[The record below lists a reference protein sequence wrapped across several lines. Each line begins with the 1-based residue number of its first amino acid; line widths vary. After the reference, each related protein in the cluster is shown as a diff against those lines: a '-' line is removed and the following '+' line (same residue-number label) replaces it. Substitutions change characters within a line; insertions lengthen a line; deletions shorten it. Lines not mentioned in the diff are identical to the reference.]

1 MKLFTSVHDV
11 PSIKQF
17 VKDELALKANPYAHQ
32 ALGKNK
38 TLGLVFMNPSL
49 RTRLSTQKA
58 ALNLGMSVMV
68 MNLDKE
74 GWALETQDGVVM
86 NGSTVE
92 HIREAAA
99 VMGQYC
105 DILGLRSFPK
115 LYNREEDYSEDFFNK
130 FVKYCDIP
138 VVSLESAT
146 RHPLQSFADIITI
159 HETWNLIPN
168 PSQGEGGNKLPNPAQ
183 GQTPSLLGE
192 AGRGIPKVILA
203 WAPHIKALPQA
214 VPNSFAEWM
223 CKAQAEGM
231 VDFTIAQPAGYEL
244 AEDFTTGANIEYDL
258 DTALSGADYVYV
270 KNWSSYKEYGKVLTF
285 PDGWMMNNDKLKYTN
300 DAKVM
305 HCLPVRRDLELSSE
319 ILDGPNSLVI
329 HQARNRLW
337 AAQAV
342 LKVMLEEFK

>member
-1 MKLFTSVHDV
+1 MNQFTSVNDV
-11 PSIKQF
+11 QDIGQL
-17 VKDELALKANPYAHQ
+17 VKDALALKENPYSHQ
-32 ALGKNK
+32 DLGKNK
-38 TLGLVFMNPSL
+38 TLGLVFLNPSL

-58 ALNLGMSVMV
+58 ALNLGMNVMV
-68 MNLDKE
+68 MNMDKE

-86 NGSTVE
+86 NGTTVE

-115 LYNREEDYSEDFFNK
+115 LINRDEDYNEDFFNK
-130 FVKYCDIP
+130 FIKYCNVP

-146 RHPLQSFADIITI
+146 RHPLQSLADLVTI
-159 HETWNLIPN
+159 KETW
-168 PSQGEGGNKLPNPAQ
+168 SGAAK
-183 GQTPSLLGE
+183 
-192 AGRGIPKVILA
+192 PKVVLA

-223 CKAQAEGM
+223 CKAQADGM
-231 VDFTIAQPAGYEL
+231 LDFTIAQPEGYEL
-244 AEDFTTGANIEYDL
+244 SEDFTPGATITHNL
-258 DTALSGADYVYV
+258 DEALKGADYIYV
-270 KNWSSYKEYGKVLTF
+270 KNWSSFKEYGKVLAY
-285 PDGWMMNNDKLKYTN
+285 PEGWMLNNEKLAGTN
-300 DAKVM
+300 NAKVM

-329 HQARNRLW
+329 HEAGNRLW

-342 LKVMLEEFK
+342 LKQMLEKL